1 MTKRSIKS
9 VGLVIKRDDSEATAL
24 GAALA
29 QWLRSRGL
37 DLFAEPEAAA
47 AVGAQPMLKPDLAH
61 CADLIVVL
69 GGDGTLLSIARF
81 VGEREAP
88 ILGVN
93 LGALGFLTQAAMDE
107 ARSSVERVLEGDY
120 DVDRRITL
128 EAEVTTSDGAVKQKA
143 IRKALNDMV
152 IHKRQL
158 GRLLELDVY
167 ADGQHFCSYRA
178 DGLIVSTPTGSTAYA
193 LSAGG
198 PIIFPT
204 LEVMVLAPICP
215 HTLSNRPVV
224 LPDSCALEIRTHSA
238 DHDAMLTADGQ
249 EGVALG
255 ARDRVRIC
263 KGNSSVALVRSSHSY
278 FEIWR
283 NKLRWG

>member
-1 MTKRSIKS
+1 MAKRSIKS
-9 VGLVIKRDDSEATAL
+9 VGMVIKRHHPQAVAL
-24 GAALA
+24 AAVLA
-29 QWLRSRGL
+29 QWLHGRGL
-37 DLFAEPEAAA
+37 ELLAEPEAARA
-47 AVGAQPMLKPDLAH
+47 IEALPLPEPDLARR
-61 CADLIVVL
+61 ADLIVVL

-81 VGEREAP
+81 VGERETP

-93 LGALGFLTQAAMDE
+93 LGSLGFLTQATMEE
-107 ARSSVERVLEGDY
+107 ARSSVERVLDGDY
-120 DVDRRITL
+120 SVDRRITL
-128 EAEVTTSDGAVKQKA
+128 EADIADAEGALKQKTA
-143 IRKALNDMV
+143 LTALNDLV

-158 GRLLELDVY
+158 GRLLELDVI
-167 ADGQHFCSYRA
+167 ADGQNFCSYRA
-178 DGLIVSTPTGSTAYA
+178 DGLIVATPTGSTAYA

-204 LEVMVLAPICP
+204 LEVVVLAPICP

-224 LPDSCALEIRTHSA
+224 LPDSCALEIHVHTS

-249 EGVALG
+249 EVVSLG
-255 ARDRVRIC
+255 ARDRVIIG
-263 KGNSSVALVRSSHSY
+263 KGGNSVALVRSSHSY